1 MVFTCRKENCKKS
14 FSTRSNRN
22 KHERLKNQRPPT
34 DDKNEIPCFDDV
46 FHCPQNGCVS
56 KSKYKHKIVK
66 HLKMCTDL
74 KMKRNTVAN
83 NKVCPVCSKVFAQKS
98 NRDRHVN
105 IVQSQALAG
114 NVAFDEFDNQR
125 DKQKQNQTMPSMV
138 TSIETVPSKV
148 PQSLSNEVST
158 NHPE

>member
-1 MVFTCRKENCKKS
+1 
-14 FSTRSNRN
+14 
-22 KHERLKNQRPPT
+22 
-34 DDKNEIPCFDDV
+34 
-46 FHCPQNGCVS
+46 
-56 KSKYKHKIVK
+56 
-66 HLKMCTDL
+66 
-74 KMKRNTVAN
+74 MKRNTVAN
-83 NKVCPVCSKVFAQKS
+83 NKVCPVYSKVFAQKS

-105 IVQSQALAG
+105 IVHSQALAG

-138 TSIETVPSKV
+138 TSIETVPSEV

>member
-74 KMKRNTVAN
+74 KMKRTTVAN
-83 NKVCPVCSKVFAQKS
+83 NKVCPVCSKVFALKS
-98 NRDRHVN
+98 NRGRHVN
-105 IVQSQALAG
+105 IVHSQALADG
-114 NVAFDEFDNQR
+114 IAFDEFDNQR

-138 TSIETVPSKV
+138 TSIETVPSEV